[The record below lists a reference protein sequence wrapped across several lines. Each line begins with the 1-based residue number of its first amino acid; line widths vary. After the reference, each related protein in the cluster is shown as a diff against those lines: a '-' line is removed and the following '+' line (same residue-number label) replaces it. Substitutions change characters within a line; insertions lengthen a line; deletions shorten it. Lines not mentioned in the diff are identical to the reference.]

1 MKTSLIDRGSVE
13 RLLLLAGA
21 LRSGLIDA
29 LAVGGALAAGEAAQ
43 AAGTDLRA
51 SRIVLEALVGESV
64 VERVVEPRPPGSAP
78 DRGTRLPPAGGAG
91 DGDDPGAAVRYRLT
105 ALGREHLVDEG
116 PELERSGLLHQVN
129 KLRGWLEL
137 PEVIRT
143 GRPLPRDPAKRDMRS
158 FVSAMGERDAAV
170 LDEILERCLA
180 YAGPIR
186 TMLDVGGAVGHMARH
201 FSRCG
206 VRATLLDRENVI
218 PVAREFLGGEG
229 ADIALVGG
237 DYTQSLP
244 AGPFDLVYL
253 GNVYHIYG
261 PVTNARV
268 TREVFSI
275 LSAGGTI
282 AIQDHVWG
290 RSPRAALF
298 AVNMLQATE
307 EGGVWTEAQYR
318 EWLTGAGFGQVEALD
333 LQTTASQL
341 ILGRRPRP

>member
-21 LRSGLIDA
+21 LRSGLVD
-29 LAVGGALAAGEAAQ
+29 ALAAGGAVSAEEVAGAAE
-43 AAGTDLRA
+43 TDIRA
-51 SRIVLEALVGESV
+51 TRTVLEALVAEGV
-64 VERVVEPRPPGSAP
+64 VERLAE
-78 DRGTRLPPAGGAG
+78 AGAVGAAG
-91 DGDDPGAAVRYRLT
+91 DAGDSAAAVRYRLS
-105 ALGREHLVDEG
+105 ALGRAHLVDEG

-129 KLRGWLEL
+129 KLRGWLDL

-143 GRPLPRDPAKRDMRS
+143 GRPLPRDPAKRDMHS
-158 FVSAMGERDAAV
+158 FASAMGERDTDV

-186 TMLDVGGAVGHMARH
+186 TMLDVGGAVGHVARH

-206 VRATLLDRENVI
+206 VRATLLDREKVL
-218 PVAREFLGGEG
+218 PVAREFLGSEVD
-229 ADIALVGG
+229 DIALVGG

-244 AGPFDLVYL
+244 PGPFDLVYL

-261 PVTNARV
+261 PATNARV

-290 RSPRAALF
+290 RSVRAALF

-307 EGGVWTEAQYR
+307 EGGVWTEAEYR
-318 EWLTGAGFGQVEALD
+318 GWLADAGFGQIETSD
-333 LQTTASQL
+333 LQTTAAQL
-341 ILGRRPRP
+341 ILGRRPRL